1 MFFLARRAWFQFP
14 PQAWTAALKCSIAVK
29 MSVAQKYYLYTD
41 SASHHLFDNFNFSVY
56 IILGNRTKI

>member
-1 MFFLARRAWFQFP
+1 
-14 PQAWTAALKCSIAVK
+14 

-56 IILGNRTKI
+56 IILGNRTKIWIIQFMVHALGLNWNQ